1 MQGKKGVKVNFEF
14 DQTTPIY
21 QQLVTQLSE
30 LMLTGVYQAGE
41 RIPSTTQLSQ
51 ELHINPATVRKA
63 MNILVDQGLLV
74 KQRGIGMFVTDQAQA
89 MIVKQHQDEFFDEY
103 VVKVIAEAT
112 RLGLS
117 KAELLNLIER
127 GYDHGNN

>member
-1 MQGKKGVKVNFEF
+1 MNFEF

-30 LMLTGVYQAGE
+30 MMLTGVYQAGE

-74 KQRGIGMFVTDQAQA
+74 KQRGIGMFVTEQAQA

-103 VVKVIAEAT
+103 IEKVIQEAT
-112 RLGLS
+112 RLGIS
-117 KAELLNLIER
+117 KQELIALIKR
-127 GYDHGNN
+127 GYDHGND

>member
-1 MQGKKGVKVNFEF
+1 MNFEF

-74 KQRGIGMFVTDQAQA
+74 KQRGIGMFVTDQSQA

-103 VVKVIAEAT
+103 VVKVIAEAK
-112 RLGLS
+112 RLGIS
-117 KAELLNLIER
+117 QTELMSLIER